1 MQMLKECYT
10 LTQEQVDAIPLVEA
24 LEESVRELKLRKA
37 GGAVKNSAVD
47 LKGFFKDNKNLV
59 GDAAVLALS
68 SFNEYR
74 KHRRDTIK
82 LHAKS
87 AYDKKMMTSIVDALK
102 NSGKFKVQRIKFEKG
117 GKSWILKTK

>member
-1 MQMLKECYT
+1 MLEECYK
-10 LTQEQVDAIPLVEA
+10 LSEDRGDSIPLVEMLSEA
-24 LEESVRELKLRKA
+24 VREIKLRKK
-37 GGAVKNSAVD
+37 GGVVQSASNPVD
-47 LKGFFKDNKNLV
+47 LRKFFKDNKKLV

-87 AYDKKMMTSIVDALK
+87 AYDKKMMTGIVDALK
-102 NSGKFKVQRIKFEKG
+102 NSGKFKVQRIKFERG
-117 GKSWILKTK
+117 GKSWILKHK